1 MKAYA
6 PLHPGPCL
14 RLGRSLAATG
24 WTLAARRQR
33 PELLQVWARRV
44 LAALDIEVALAAP
57 VPGGGQLWVSNHLSW
72 VDPLVY
78 LALRPSRV
86 MAKAEVAG
94 YPFIGPGARR
104 SGLRFVRRECLF
116 SRAAALR
123 TLVRDLRAG
132 EACLVFPEGTTTL
145 GEGLAPLQEGSL
157 RMAYRLGVTVLPLR
171 LACADP
177 HYPWIGDDTLPPH
190 LLALARS
197 RRTRVELHPGRV
209 LDPREGMDE
218 QTWIDAI
225 RAQLQPHD
233 HGESL
238 CIPKAC

>member
-1 MKAYA
+1 M
-6 PLHPGPCL
+6 LWSCL

-123 TLVRDLRAG
+123 TLVRD
-132 EACLVFPEGTTTL
+132 TTL